1 MKRLWVI
8 VLLALGCQRPPPDGK
23 IHITYWEKWSGR
35 EADAMQ
41 QVVDQFNRSQDRIHV
56 EFLSTSAVDRK
67 TLVATAGGD
76 PPDVAGLWV
85 PNIYSFADNN
95 ALTPLDDFIRAE
107 GYSLEAWAARYVPV
121 YMQMVEYKGRYYG
134 LPATPATTALHWN
147 KRMFREAGL
156 DPERPPQTM
165 EELAEY
171 AKKLTK
177 IDDNGNITQVGF
189 IPDFSWS
196 HLGLYVAMMGG
207 YWYSDDGTRIT
218 FTSDSV
224 VNALKWEQQFY
235 CDYNTEDV
243 LRFTSAFGGYMSP
256 DNGFYAGKVAMMVEG
271 EWQPGVNFI
280 QKYKPELYYGVAPF
294 PPPQANPERKN
305 TNLVSGTVAMIPSGV
320 KDKAA
325 AWKLMAW
332 MMSPE
337 IVAEETEVSEAI
349 HAAAHP
355 GKVRA
360 AGEGGSEAAR
370 TEEAAE

>member
-1 MKRLWVI
+1 MSPAAGAATERTAPAGIVGVAAVVGAAESATARAMACSTGQPGAAETDTVTASGVDGAGTPVDASDSATITITDTPSSITLTKTANRTVLPWPGGEVI
-8 VLLALGCQRPPPDGK
+8 F
-23 IHITYWEKWSGR
+23 T
-35 EADAMQ
+35 
-41 QVVDQFNRSQDRIHV
+41 V
-56 EFLSTSAVDRK
+56 EVQNTSAVDAVRID
-67 TLVATAGGD
+67 TLTD
-76 PPDVAGLWV
+76 S
-85 PNIYSFADNN
+85 IY
-95 ALTPLDDFIRAE
+95 
-107 GYSLEAWAARYVPV
+107 
-121 YMQMVEYKGRYYG
+121 
-134 LPATPATTALHWN
+134 
-147 KRMFREAGL
+147 
-156 DPERPPQTM
+156 
-165 EELAEY
+165 
-171 AKKLTK
+171 
-177 IDDNGNITQVGF
+177 GNITQVGF